1 MSKFLPLLF
10 SNFRR
15 KRLRTL
21 FTLLSIGVAFV
32 LFAYLAAIRSAFAF
46 GIEIAGQDRL
56 LSLNKVSIIQPL
68 PLAYRARIEQ
78 VPGVK
83 AVTHASWFGAVYQDA
98 SKNFQ
103 GVSQFPVVPEEYL
116 AMYPELQLTEAEKKA
131 WLDDRQGVI
140 IGKTTADR
148 YGFKVGDRIP
158 LQAAWPQ
165 KNGSRVWEFNV
176 RGIYTA
182 KEKAVDTTQFLF
194 RYDYFD
200 EARARGQGT
209 VGWYILRVTDP
220 KNSGDVA
227 KRIDALF
234 ENSSAETSTSTEK
247 AFMQSFA
254 KQMGDIGAIITGIL
268 SAVFFTMLLVAG
280 NTMAQSVRERTSEL
294 AVLKT
299 LGFSGPQ
306 VLALVLGESCLLA
319 LLGGGIGFALGYLF
333 VSFGDPTHGAL
344 PIFFIPT
351 GQIALGI
358 GLILLLGLLTG
369 ALPAFQAMRLRIVD
383 ALRRN

>member
-1 MSKFLPLLF
+1 
-10 SNFRR
+10 
-15 KRLRTL
+15 
-21 FTLLSIGVAFV
+21 
-32 LFAYLAAIRSAFAF
+32 
-46 GIEIAGQDRL
+46 
-56 LSLNKVSIIQPL
+56 
-68 PLAYRARIEQ
+68 
-78 VPGVK
+78 
-83 AVTHASWFGAVYQDA
+83 
-98 SKNFQ
+98 
-103 GVSQFPVVPEEYL
+103 
-116 AMYPELQLTEAEKKA
+116 
-131 WLDDRQGVI
+131 
-140 IGKTTADR
+140 
-148 YGFKVGDRIP
+148 
-158 LQAAWPQ
+158 
-165 KNGSRVWEFNV
+165 
-176 RGIYTA
+176 
-182 KEKAVDTTQFLF
+182 
-194 RYDYFD
+194 
-200 EARARGQGT
+200 
-209 VGWYILRVTDP
+209 
-220 KNSGDVA
+220 
-227 KRIDALF
+227 
-234 ENSSAETSTSTEK
+234 
-247 AFMQSFA
+247 MQSFA

-383 ALRRN
+383 ALAEKLTMSNPLSQIVAVATMNLKTIGERRGASLATVFGVAGVVAVFVGVLSIGEGFAASMRAGGREDVAMVMRSGNDSEMMSGLPREDTDLIKQAPGVLRDASGPVASAELFVVVDIPKRSTNTGANVPLRGVQAKGLDVRHSVKIVEGRMFEADGTKSSSVAPRRASSRGSTSAPPTAGVRTSGPWWAFSRTTVRSSSRRSGPTRRCCSRRTTAATSSSR

>member
-10 SNFRR
+10 SNLRR

-32 LFAYLAAIRSAFAF
+32 LFAYLAAIRTAFAF

-68 PLAYRARIEQ
+68 PIAYLQRIAQ

-83 AVTHASWFGAVYQDA
+83 AVTHAGWFGAVYQDT

-116 AMYPELQLTEAEKKA
+116 AMYPEFKLSEAEKKA
-131 WLDDRQGVI
+131 WIEDRQGVV
-140 IGKTTADR
+140 IGENTAKR
-148 YGFKVGDRIP
+148 YGFKIGDRIP
-158 LQAAWPQ
+158 LQAAWT
-165 KNGSRVWEFNV
+165 KKDGSRVWEFNV

-182 KEKAVDTTQFLF
+182 DDKAVDTTQFLF
-194 RYDYFD
+194 HYDYLD

-209 VGWYILRVTDP
+209 IGWYIIRVSDP
-220 KNSGDVA
+220 KQSADVA
-227 KRIDALF
+227 RRIDALF
-234 ENSSAETSTSTEK
+234 ENSSAETTTSTEK

-254 KQMGDIGAIITGIL
+254 KQVGDIGAILTGIL

-280 NTMAQSVRERTSEL
+280 NTMAQSVRERTNEL

-306 VLALVLGESCLLA
+306 VLALVLCESCLLA
-319 LLGGGIGFALGYLF
+319 VLGGGLGFALGAFF

-344 PIFFIPT
+344 PIFYIPT
-351 GQIALGI
+351 AQVILGVALI
-358 GLILLLGLLTG
+358 VALGLLTG
-369 ALPAFQAMRLRIVD
+369 ALPAVQAMRLRIVD
-383 ALRRN
+383 ALRRA

>member
-1 MSKFLPLLF
+1 MTKFLPLLF

-83 AVTHASWFGAVYQDA
+83 AVTHAGWFGAVYQDA
-98 SKNFQ
+98 AKNFQ
-103 GVSQFPVVPEEYL
+103 GVGQFPVVPEEYL
-116 AMYPELQLTEAEKKA
+116 AMYPEFQLSDAERKA
-131 WLDDRQGVI
+131 WFDDRQGVI
-140 IGKTTADR
+140 VGKTTAER
-148 YGFKVGDRIP
+148 FGFKVGDRIP
-158 LQAAWPQ
+158 LQAAWT
-165 KNGSRVWEFNV
+165 KKDGSRVWEFNV

-182 KEKAVDTTQFLF
+182 KDKAVDTTQFLF
-194 RYDYFD
+194 HYAYLD
-200 EARARGQGT
+200 EARARGAGT
-209 VGWYILRVTDP
+209 IGWYIIRVADP

-280 NTMAQSVRERTSEL
+280 NTMAQSVRERTNEL

-306 VLALVLGESCLLA
+306 VLALVLGESFLLA
-319 LLGGGIGFALGYLF
+319 LLGGGIGFALGYFF